1 MSGGTAGA
9 SWTFSLS
16 NMGISGSVAGLM
28 GFRAILAAAAGA
40 GAWGGDGGWSFDCP
54 TTPPPPFSGSV
65 AAPVGTEWN
74 SAPDA
79 AFRRL
84 YIKKRTPR
92 IIATPTMTP
101 TAMPPLAPG
110 LRPEL
115 PESEFAESD
124 EEVDEV
130 DEDEDEGELDD
141 EEPVEQEKEP
151 SNTPSEFIC

>member
-1 MSGGTAGA
+1 
-9 SWTFSLS
+9 
-16 NMGISGSVAGLM
+16 
-28 GFRAILAAAAGA
+28 
-40 GAWGGDGGWSFDCP
+40 
-54 TTPPPPFSGSV
+54 
-65 AAPVGTEWN
+65 
-74 SAPDA
+74 
-79 AFRRL
+79 
-84 YIKKRTPR
+84 
-92 IIATPTMTP
+92 MTP